1 VVGRGS
7 VFLHDLVYAKRTS
20 TLEQKSNDNVKLA
33 LELPRLSRHQ
43 QSVAT
48 IAVPASQRL
57 SSSDRRSSSS
67 GGSGEEGVDVIPNAL
82 GISAARL
89 SELLSV
95 SEQQAAAV
103 VNPLTELGHDAD
115 AEE

>member
-1 VVGRGS
+1 MVGRAS

-20 TLEQKSNDNVKLA
+20 ALEQKSNDNVKLA

-57 SSSDRRSSSS
+57 SSSDRRSGG

-82 GISAARL
+82 GIPAARL

-103 VNPLTELGHDAD
+103 VNPLAELGHDAD